1 MGPRRSDVG
10 SRNERTPAGSWNLS
24 RLAVVSR
31 WIGGTWYAR
40 RNACARLPLH
50 RSYSQL
56 YRSFLMEHRP
66 LRGVPNMVVAAVE
79 VEPIAASIPSSSVW
93 QRSRAMVDSAPKMP
107 SKTHPIGTTRGV
119 TEGTKGLR
127 THERDDARLSR
138 VGRLDQ
144 QMLVRTNVRSRRKET
159 WRGWLGRRF

>member
-1 MGPRRSDVG
+1 MGPRRSEVG

-24 RLAVVSR
+24 RLAVASR
-31 WIGGTWYAR
+31 WIGGYWYAR

-93 QRSRAMVDSAPKMP
+93 PRSRAMVDSAPKMP
-107 SKTHPIGTTRGV
+107 SKTHSIGTTRGV
-119 TEGTKGLR
+119 TEGIKRLR
-127 THERDDARLSR
+127 THERRLTTQDQAE
-138 VGRLDQ
+138 LDG
-144 QMLVRTNVRSRRKET
+144 LTNRCSC
-159 WRGWLGRRF
+159 GPMSAAGGRRHGAAG